1 MILTKQIIQQKIKI
15 LVDAQV
21 KWHDNDKE
29 NGYKAEFF
37 YSVFNKNSLP
47 ITCLMPY
54 IRNATKHYVFTVAIS
69 FLSVRDLFL
78 NTKFCNTK
86 CNQIMQD
93 QKSKDF
99 NSGLL
104 SILIWI
110 IQSNNGMGLSQEW

>member
-1 MILTKQIIQQKIKI
+1 MAWQWQR
-15 LVDAQV
+15 
-21 KWHDNDKE
+21 KWVQSR
-29 NGYKAEFF
+29 AF

-54 IRNATKHYVFTVAIS
+54 IRNATKHYVFTVVIS

-104 SILIWI
+104 SIFIWI
-110 IQSNNGMGLSQEW
+110 IKSNNGMGLSQEW